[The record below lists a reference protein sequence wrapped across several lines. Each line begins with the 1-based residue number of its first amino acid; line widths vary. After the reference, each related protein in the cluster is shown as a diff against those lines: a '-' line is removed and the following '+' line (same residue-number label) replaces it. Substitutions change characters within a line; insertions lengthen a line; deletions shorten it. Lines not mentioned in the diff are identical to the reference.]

1 MTDLVAL
8 PTQPA
13 DVPWPTEAW
22 PVGDPPASVD
32 QARLTAL
39 VDRLFEDPAPVELG
53 HTNALVV
60 VHRGRLV
67 AEDYGT
73 WFVSELEELDGKTAT
88 PITPDDVHLSW
99 SMAKSVLHAVVG
111 VLVRD
116 GRIDPSQAPRVPSW
130 TEADD
135 PRRTI
140 TWNDLL
146 QMRSGLQWVEEYYD
160 FDSDAL
166 PDVVEMLYGS
176 GHHDM
181 AAFAAGF
188 PLVHEPGSPEAYN
201 YSSGT
206 SNLTCAA
213 AQLVVGDGEAGM
225 RAFLTDE
232 LFTPIG
238 MSNVRADFDDAGTFV
253 ASSYVYATPRDYAR
267 FGLLYLR
274 DGVWDGKRIVAE
286 GWVDHGRAPLS
297 PDEEI
302 FHGAH
307 WWADNDDLGTFGAH
321 GFEGQRILCVPAL
334 DLVLVRLG
342 RTHADRGP
350 TLDAHLMEI
359 VNLFR

>member
-1 MTDLVAL
+1 M
-8 PTQPA
+8 
-13 DVPWPTEAW
+13 
-22 PVGDPPASVD
+22 
-32 QARLTAL
+32 
-39 VDRLFEDPAPVELG
+39 
-53 HTNALVV
+53 
-60 VHRGRLV
+60 
-67 AEDYGT
+67 
-73 WFVSELEELDGKTAT
+73 
-88 PITPDDVHLSW
+88 
-99 SMAKSVLHAVVG
+99 LHAVVG

-116 GRIDPSQAPRVPSW
+116 GRIDPSQTPQVPSW

-135 PRRTI
+135 PRRSI

-146 QMRSGLQWVEEYYD
+146 HMRSGLQWVEEYYD
-160 FDSDAL
+160 FDWTRCPTSSRCCTAADT
-166 PDVVEMLYGS
+166 Y
-176 GHHDM
+176 M

-213 AQLVVGDGEAGM
+213 AQFVVGGGEAGM
-225 RAFLTDE
+225 RAFLADE

-253 ASSYVYATPRDYAR
+253 ASSYVYATPPRLRPVRPALSAR
-267 FGLLYLR
+267 RRRTASASWPKVGSTMDVR
-274 DGVWDGKRIVAE
+274 RSRPTRRTST
-286 GWVDHGRAPLS
+286 GRTGGPTTTTSGRSARTS
-297 PDEEI
+297 
-302 FHGAH
+302 
-307 WWADNDDLGTFGAH
+307 
-321 GFEGQRILCVPAL
+321 FEGQRIVCVPAL